1 MHGLSSLALLL
12 FINTVHLTVFQF
24 GLKHHLMSNLR
35 HTLHGI
41 YKATAEAVLPHRTQ
55 SAITDK
61 GVCSINPEAGWV
73 QLASG

>member
-1 MHGLSSLALLL
+1 
-12 FINTVHLTVFQF
+12 
-24 GLKHHLMSNLR
+24 MSNIR

-61 GVCSINPEAGWV
+61 GVGWAYAMF
-73 QLASG
+73 QSKNNTH